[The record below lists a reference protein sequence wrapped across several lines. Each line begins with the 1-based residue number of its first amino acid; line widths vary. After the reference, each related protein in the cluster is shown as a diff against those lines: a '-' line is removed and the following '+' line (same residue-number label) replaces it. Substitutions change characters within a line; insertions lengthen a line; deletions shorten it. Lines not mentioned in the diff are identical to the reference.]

1 MSIAAAADRAAP
13 AETSPQ
19 ASARWPL
26 CGALATVALAAP
38 LFALGGW
45 LALDSHPAILF
56 YAVPIVAAEL
66 AVIALAIADGFDMR
80 AALARLAP
88 ATRAGAAGWL
98 VAIALTNL
106 AIAARPGAPL
116 PLMLTSVVHAL
127 FGLAL
132 WAMLGSA
139 WAHRRK
145 SFLLAACAGAAL
157 YGAVFTAIVAAE
169 FGNPGFNWVG
179 VGIGITNIRQLGFY
193 GVPLAAIA
201 LALSC
206 GARGRGA
213 ALATVGGAFGFW
225 LTIVSGSRVA
235 LAAGLLAMAVIAVL
249 LPKGQRRGLAVRV
262 LAALAVAVP
271 ASYLLVP
278 HEAWGLDR
286 ILSRGLSGDGIDH
299 YTSGRMAIW
308 RETWAA
314 IVERPLLGH
323 GEGQFRTQVEA
334 GMGAI
339 NHPHNALLQFL
350 YQWGVAGTGAL
361 ALMLWGTGL
370 GLLRLARR
378 AGDGE
383 RAAAAALTGLVAIA
397 MLEGALYHAYPV
409 MIVVTCLALLNAG
422 RPEGH
427 RTGGGALAK

>member
-98 VAIALTNL
+98 VAIALANL
-106 AIAARPGAPL
+106 AIAARAGAAL

-145 SFLLAACAGAAL
+145 AFPLAACAVCSCSPSAAPSTLKPTMFPSRFSSATSSTTSSADTGAAPR
-157 YGAVFTAIVAAE
+157 AST
-169 FGNPGFNWVG
+169 
-179 VGIGITNIRQLGFY
+179 
-193 GVPLAAIA
+193 
-201 LALSC
+201 
-206 GARGRGA
+206 
-213 ALATVGGAFGFW
+213 
-225 LTIVSGSRVA
+225 
-235 LAAGLLAMAVIAVL
+235 
-249 LPKGQRRGLAVRV
+249 
-262 LAALAVAVP
+262 P
-271 ASYLLVP
+271 AS
-278 HEAWGLDR
+278 
-286 ILSRGLSGDGIDH
+286 
-299 YTSGRMAIW
+299 RM
-308 RETWAA
+308 
-314 IVERPLLGH
+314 P
-323 GEGQFRTQVEA
+323 
-334 GMGAI
+334 
-339 NHPHNALLQFL
+339 
-350 YQWGVAGTGAL
+350 
-361 ALMLWGTGL
+361 
-370 GLLRLARR
+370 RR
-378 AGDGE
+378 SDTTI
-383 RAAAAALTGLVAIA
+383 R
-397 MLEGALYHAYPV
+397 
-409 MIVVTCLALLNAG
+409 
-422 RPEGH
+422 
-427 RTGGGALAK
+427 